1 MIDLKNITK
10 TYGKNGKT
18 AVSDLTLHV
27 AGGELFGFIGPN
39 GAGKTT
45 TIKLMTGIL
54 SPDAGTVTMAGHNLA
69 TERMEAQRL
78 IGFVPDGNDLYDRLT
93 GMEYLNFMADIYGVD
108 AARRKAHIEK
118 YLEIFSLEEAINN
131 QIRSYS
137 KGMKQKLTVIGALI
151 HNPPVWILDEPL
163 SGLDPR
169 AAHLLKEEMIRHCQA
184 GNTVF
189 FSTHVLEVAEKLCTR
204 IGIIAEGSLK
214 ALGTLE
220 ELRSGETGA
229 SLEDLFLELTDKED
243 GGEEA

>member
-1 MIDLKNITK
+1 MIDLQQVTK
-10 TYGKNGKT
+10 TYAKNGKK
-18 AVSDLTLHV
+18 AVDNLTLHIE
-27 AGGELFGFIGPN
+27 GGELFGFIGPN

-54 SPDAGTVTMAGHNLA
+54 TPDQGTVTMAGLRMDQDRLA
-69 TERMEAQRL
+69 AQRL

-93 GMEYLNFMADIYGVD
+93 GMEYLNFMADIYDVD
-108 AARRKAHIEK
+108 AAQRKAHIEK
-118 YLEIFSLEEAINN
+118 YLDIFTLEDAINN

-137 KGMKQKLTVIGALI
+137 KGMKQKLVVIGALI

-163 SGLDPR
+163 GGLDPR

-204 IGIIAEGSLK
+204 IGIIADGALK
-214 ALGTLE
+214 AQGTLE
-220 ELRSGETGA
+220 ELRSGEVGA
-229 SLEDLFLELTDKED
+229 SLEDLFLELTETED
-243 GGEEA
+243 DAQ